1 MRTGKLAIIVGAVI
15 ACLMVGRAGAEV
27 TAGIKI
33 DQDGLKGFYLAI
45 GDHFKVAAEQIDV
58 AREERIADEE
68 LPVVFFLAKRSGV
81 APDVIIKLRHSGKSW
96 MEITTDFGL
105 NAGIFYV
112 PVSGNPGPP
121 YGKAYG
127 HFRSRGRSDWGHI
140 WMSDDDVVNFVNLRF
155 ISEHYDYSPDEVI
168 KMRQNGNGFVDINAK
183 VKINKAK
190 HKGDNAKF
198 ASDEKVKEK
207 GKGKKKK

>member
-1 MRTGKLAIIVGAVI
+1 MRIGKLAIIVGAAVI
-15 ACLMVGRAGAEV
+15 CLIAGRANAEV
-27 TAGIKI
+27 SAGISI
-33 DQDGLKGFYLAI
+33 DQDGLKGFYLAV
-45 GDHFKVAAEQIDV
+45 GDHFKVAAEQV
-58 AREERIADEE
+58 TTVRKERIADDE
-68 LPVVFFLAKRSGV
+68 LPVVFFLAARAGV

-112 PVSGNPGPP
+112 PVSGDPGPP

-127 HFRSRGRSDWGHI
+127 HFRNRERADWGHI
-140 WMSDDDVVNFVNLRF
+140 WLSDDDVINFVNLRF

-168 KMRQNGNGFVDINAK
+168 KMRQNGDDFVNINAK
-183 VKINKAK
+183 VKNNKAK
-190 HKGDNAKF
+190 NKGDNTKF
-198 ASDEKVKEK
+198 ASDEKSNGK